1 MISYVVIGL
10 LSILVIVL
18 SYFCIKF
25 GIVILKIQDAVE
37 ESLDIL
43 DNSHFKITEILARP
57 LFYDSSEVRGVLR
70 EIEQSKVSIH
80 KIAKSLTD
88 NFEED
93 LENEG

>member
-1 MISYVVIGL
+1 MISYVVIGI
-10 LSILVIVL
+10 LSCLVIIL
-18 SYFCIKF
+18 GYFCIKF
-25 GIVILKIQDAVE
+25 GLLILKIQDVIE
-37 ESLDIL
+37 ESLDTL

-70 EIEQSKVSIH
+70 EIDSSKDSIH
-80 KIAKSLTD
+80 KIAKSLAA